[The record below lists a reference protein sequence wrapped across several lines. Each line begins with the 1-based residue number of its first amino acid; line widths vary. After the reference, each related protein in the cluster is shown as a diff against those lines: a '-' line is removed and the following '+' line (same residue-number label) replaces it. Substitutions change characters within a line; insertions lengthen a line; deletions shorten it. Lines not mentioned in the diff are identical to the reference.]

1 MHNFDF
7 ALDHDFPCFSN
18 MEMDD
23 VLPSSH
29 GFPHL
34 WTHEV
39 EAVPECLFSDTQHVV
54 FGKEVERHSNIEDA
68 ILEPEPLT
76 ADKPVLEETS
86 GKLTD
91 TATEDKPEP
100 SPVA

>member
-1 MHNFDF
+1 M
-7 ALDHDFPCFSN
+7 
-18 MEMDD
+18 
-23 VLPSSH
+23 
-29 GFPHL
+29 
-34 WTHEV
+34 
-39 EAVPECLFSDTQHVV
+39 V